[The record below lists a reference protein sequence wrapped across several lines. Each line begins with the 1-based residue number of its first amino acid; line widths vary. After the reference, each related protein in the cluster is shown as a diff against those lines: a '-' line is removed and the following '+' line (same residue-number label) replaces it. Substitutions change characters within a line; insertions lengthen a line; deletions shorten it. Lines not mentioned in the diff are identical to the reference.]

1 MRLKVRSLVA
11 DHAIRRAMTLV
22 ESVPSKLF
30 EQIENGV
37 CLFLRDLV
45 RAGAALDKVSALF
58 RHLLLIFLA
67 HGAPEKI
74 GLRKRVTRKFARGS
88 HYLFLVNHHA
98 VGVGADNFEQWMQ
111 ILYRR

>member
-11 DHAIRRAMTLV
+11 DHAIGRAVTFV

-37 CLFLRDLV
+37 CLFLRDFV
-45 RAGAALDKVSALF
+45 RARAALDEVSALF

-74 GLRKRVTRKFARGS
+74 GLRKRVTSKSARS
-88 HYLFLVNHHA
+88 RHSLFLVNHAA
-98 VGVGADNFEQWMQ
+98 V
-111 ILYRR
+111 